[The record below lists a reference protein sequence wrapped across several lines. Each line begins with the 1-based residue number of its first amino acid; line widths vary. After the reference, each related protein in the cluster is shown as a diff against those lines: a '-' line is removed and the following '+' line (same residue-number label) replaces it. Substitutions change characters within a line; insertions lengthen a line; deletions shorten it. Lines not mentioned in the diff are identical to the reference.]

1 MTYYLLIRPT
11 FSSPFCLSLSCP
23 RQQHS
28 VSPAPLLCTVIHHQC
43 HSVLPFHMAQHLFG
57 SVAHAMLK
65 GIQTNGAMRRLEA
78 VSPLYVWCQLA
89 CQPKQNVY
97 PVSWWISKAVQTFH
111 CYLLFYLFF
120 YIFGCS
126 HRPIIAGKAHV
137 ITLMRASLNLD
148 FQEHDMIML
157 TCIHP
162 RVVDPPPLTGMQY
175 LPVSLN
181 TPVTFLP
188 SNVKIKQKQLQ
199 QLKDDQNSVLLFF
212 FQIDWV
218 TPSAQL
224 QTYFK
229 SQILTDPQRAFEL
242 TTQFLVSNCRMISFL
257 SGIYCHSFSLFSCS
271 DRSGCS

>member
-111 CYLLFYLFF
+111 CYLLFYF
-120 YIFGCS
+120 IFL
-126 HRPIIAGKAHV
+126 HI
-137 ITLMRASLNLD
+137 
-148 FQEHDMIML
+148 
-157 TCIHP
+157 
-162 RVVDPPPLTGMQY
+162 
-175 LPVSLN
+175 
-181 TPVTFLP
+181 
-188 SNVKIKQKQLQ
+188 
-199 QLKDDQNSVLLFF
+199 
-212 FQIDWV
+212 W
-218 TPSAQL
+218 
-224 QTYFK
+224 
-229 SQILTDPQRAFEL
+229 
-242 TTQFLVSNCRMISFL
+242 
-257 SGIYCHSFSLFSCS
+257 LFSQTHHRRKSTCNNVNEGLTEFRLS
-271 DRSGCS
+271 RAWHDHAYMYSSQGRGSSTFNWNAVFTSVIKYTCDFPAIKCKNKTKTTLTIKRWSK